1 MSLRANR
8 ALGRGAGD
16 GRRGYF
22 PFFHAPRPSPL
33 APDDRYV
40 LTTERG
46 IALLIV
52 VSVLTVVGIM
62 GVAFAFSMYLETQ
75 ATREFVSTSRARYVA
90 ESGVNHARALLDEDR
105 FTSRIDSVTEHWG
118 TDGTGSDVDVDGD
131 STRESRWRVLSDA
144 DRRFTGRYAFEII
157 DEAGKA
163 NLNAGLAHPAPDQ
176 LGAIDLTTLCEQAGV
191 ADPGRL
197 AEAIEAYRNGDDRHP
212 GKAGVDDNGNGQID
226 EPEEYQPLAL
236 QGDDRR
242 LESLEDLI
250 GIAQITTEDVRRL
263 ARVATVYSWDL
274 NASVTGKAR
283 VNINAATASELLP
296 VLFEVGVSDPWQVA
310 VNMADA
316 VDPDFE
322 MSRLT
327 KSSQTVSLTS
337 GGSVTSHGEWI
348 RTEEP
353 VVHYRSSGPGGQ
365 PLVWTLDTPPQGSF
379 RILAHGLAGTKVGDV
394 TIAGQLKPSLDDGA
408 SVGVFDVSGPL
419 TITVANH
426 EAEDVFCAI
435 RSIEFVSESAQ
446 SGVLV
451 RGIEAIR
458 FHEIMVQ
465 PTVEFLASAAAF
477 HPRQGSGWQC
487 PLGSTVCSST
497 GAGKDDVTWEVA
509 PGTGLPVGPYY
520 VRLFGS
526 SGFDEVCIN
535 NRCEPLANGQRHAAQ
550 ITLGGKKIELTL
562 GKSLSDKTYYL
573 TRVELSLAPDAE
585 YVELINLSDQ
595 PVDLHGWTIA
605 TADREARFPDTAAA
619 IGAHG
624 ILVAAVDADD
634 HQEGL
639 GDNGISARDAWEVPG
654 TIPIVPLTFPGG
666 APTPEDTWLKAKL
679 PDGGWAR
686 LTLKTREGLT
696 VDEVEYPPPDQHKST
711 FLSLEK
717 GDPTVMLDD
726 NENGIDEGW
735 FPSSMAYTPG
745 QANRNDGLTEQRG
758 ELEPP
763 KVHDPTR
770 EITIL
775 NRSLNSVGEL
785 AGLPSGTAWKPFATT
800 ELASVVDRL
809 TVEGYRLEAEGH
821 LEQGGDAWDE
831 KGDGSYVHTDPKKS
845 STSGRWQWR
854 DLLDGHYRM
863 SLYSCQGCQ
872 GEQFSLRWQR
882 EDGSWTS
889 WSPPLSTDAQGR
901 LFIGEVTIG
910 MGETASG
917 LLTLEAMCVS
927 PSGICHCDYARLDP
941 RLMRVGPVNINT
953 APEAVLLS
961 LPGMTEAMASRV
973 IANRPY
979 GDQDQKGRGIGDL
992 LVTDVF
998 GSEEEDKL
1006 RMFRQ
1011 LAHLLTTRSDVFQIL
1026 SLGQATARDRV
1037 EASQRVKTVVQR

>member
-1 MSLRANR
+1 MSPRANR
-8 ALGRGAGD
+8 VLGQGAGD
-16 GRRGYF
+16 GRRGHV
-22 PFFHAPRPSPL
+22 PFSRAPRPAPR
-33 APDDRYV
+33 APDNRHLLV
-40 LTTERG
+40 TERG

-75 ATREFVSTSRARYVA
+75 ATREFVSTSRARYFA

-105 FTSRIDSVTEHWG
+105 FTSRIDSVTEYWG

-131 STRESRWRVLSDA
+131 STRESRWRALSDA
-144 DRRFTGRYAFEII
+144 DQQFTGRYAFEII

-163 NLNAGLAHPAPDQ
+163 NLNAGLAHPSPDQ
-176 LGAIDLTTLCEQAGV
+176 LGALNLTTLCEQAGV
-191 ADPGRL
+191 ADPEHL
-197 AEAIEAYRNGDDRHP
+197 AEAIEAYRYGEDHHP

-250 GIAQITTEDVRRL
+250 GIAHVTPEDVRRL

-283 VNINAATASELLP
+283 VNVNTATASELLP
-296 VLFEVGVSDPWQVA
+296 VLFEAGVSDPWQVA

-327 KSSQTVSLTS
+327 KSSQTASLLS
-337 GGSVTSHGEWI
+337 DGSMTSHGEWI

-379 RILAHGLAGTKVGDV
+379 RILVHGIAGTKVGDV
-394 TIAGQLKPSLDDGA
+394 TIAGQLKSSLDDGA
-408 SVGVFDVSGPL
+408 SVGVFTLSGPL
-419 TITVANH
+419 TLTVANH
-426 EAEDVFCAI
+426 EAADTPCAI
-435 RSIEFVSESAQ
+435 RSIEFVSETAQ

-458 FHEIMVQ
+458 FNEIMVQ
-465 PTVEFLASAAAF
+465 PTVEFPASAAIF
-477 HPRQGSGWQC
+477 HLRQGSGWQC
-487 PLGSTVCSST
+487 PNGSTVCLST
-497 GAGKDDVTWEVA
+497 GVGKDNVTWEVA
-509 PGTGLPVGPYY
+509 PGAGLPVGPYY

-526 SGFDEVCIN
+526 AGFDEVCIN
-535 NRCEPLANGQRHAAQ
+535 NQCEPLANGQRHSAKVS
-550 ITLGGKKIELTL
+550 LGSKKIELTL
-562 GKSLSDKTYYL
+562 GKSLADKTYYL
-573 TRVELSLAPDAE
+573 QRIELSLAPDAE

-605 TADREARFPDTAAA
+605 TADREATFPDTAAT

-624 ILVAAVDADD
+624 ILMATVDAND
-634 HQEGL
+634 HQDGV
-639 GDNGISARDAWEVPG
+639 GGNGISARDAWKVPG
-654 TIPIVPLTFPGG
+654 TIPIVQLTFPGG
-666 APTPEDTWLKAKL
+666 VPTPEDTWLKAKL

-686 LTLKTREGLT
+686 LTLTTREGLT
-696 VDEVEYPPPDQHKST
+696 VDEVEYPPSDQHKST

-717 GDPTVMLDD
+717 GDPSVLVD
-726 NENGIDEGW
+726 NNKNGTDEGW

-745 QANRNDGLTEQRG
+745 QPNRNDGLMEQQG

-763 KVHDPTR
+763 KGHDPTR

-775 NRSLNSVGEL
+775 NRPLKSVGEL
-785 AGLPSGTAWKPFATT
+785 VGVPSGTAWKPLSTAD
-800 ELASVVDRL
+800 LAGLVDRL

-821 LEQGGDAWDE
+821 LETGSDAWEE

-854 DLLDGHYRM
+854 DLLDGHYRLR
-863 SLYSCQGCQ
+863 LYSCQGCQ

-882 EDGSWTS
+882 KDDSWTN
-889 WSPPLSTDAQGR
+889 WSPALSTDAQGR

-917 LLTLEAMCVS
+917 TLLLEAMCVS
-927 PSGICHCDYARLDP
+927 PSGICHFDNVRLDP
-941 RLMRVGPVNINT
+941 RLMRVGPININT
-953 APEAVLLS
+953 APQAVLLS
-961 LPGMTEAMASRV
+961 LPGVTEAMASRL

-979 GDQDQKGRGIGDL
+979 GDRDHNGCGIGDL

-998 GSEEEDKL
+998 GPEEEDKL

-1026 SLGQATARDRV
+1026 SLGQATVRDRV
-1037 EASQRVKTVVQR
+1037 EASQRIKTVVQR